1 MKKYFLS
8 LAALVLI
15 NVVGISQNIT
25 LDSSFDPGVG
35 PDGAVLAV
43 AVQSDE
49 KVFIGG
55 LFNKFNGGSNL
66 SLRAVRLNSNG
77 TLDATFSTASSGVL
91 GTVYSILIQNDGKI
105 LFVGAQRNA
114 WPANNVGVI
123 RLNQNGS
130 LDSTFNMQGAG
141 FNNSVLNGVLQ
152 PDGKLIVCGTFTQF
166 NGNTQNRIARL
177 NSDGTLD
184 ATFNPGTG
192 FNMEARALALQADGK
207 ILVGGLFE
215 SFNGTTRNH
224 IARLNADGSL
234 DTTFDPGNTFTD
246 DIRKIAI
253 QADGKI
259 IVGGSL
265 KENFPIGV
273 IRPRIAR
280 LNADGTLDSSFNP
293 GNGFNQ
299 QPNAFH
305 IQTDGKIIVAGD
317 FTTYNTDTIKGIC
330 RLNTNGGLDT
340 TFNPG
345 TGFQAISNPGLSFVN
360 AMAVQTNGKIV
371 AAGNFDSYNGTGRTR
386 VARLIGIPVQVSLNE
401 TTENQSIAFY
411 PNPANNFLNLE
422 GIPQNSN
429 LKIVDITGK
438 IVFESTLQ
446 NYFERIDVST
456 LNNGIYF
463 IQVTN
468 NGSIIAVEKI
478 IIRR

>member
-1 MKKYFLS
+1 MKKYLLS

-15 NVVGISQNIT
+15 NVLGFTQNIT

-43 AVQSDE
+43 AVQNDE
-49 KVFIGG
+49 KVYVGG
-55 LFNKFNGGSNL
+55 LFDKFNGGSNL

-105 LFVGAQRNA
+105 IFVGPQRNA
-114 WPANNVGVI
+114 WPSNNVGVI

-141 FNNSVLNGVLQ
+141 FNNSVLHGVLQ

-184 ATFNPGTG
+184 ASFNPGTG
-192 FNMEARALALQADGK
+192 FNLETRAVALQADGK
-207 ILVGGLFE
+207 ILVGGLFT
-215 SFNGTTRNH
+215 SFNGTTRNR

-234 DTTFDPGNTFTD
+234 DTTFDPGNFFTD

-259 IVGGSL
+259 IVGGNL

-280 LNADGTLDSSFNP
+280 LNTNGTVDTTFDP
-293 GNGFNQ
+293 GNGFDA
-299 QPNAFH
+299 QPNDFH

-317 FTTYNTDTIKGIC
+317 FITYNTASIKGIC

-345 TGFQAISNPGLSFVN
+345 TGFQAISNPYLSFVN

-371 AAGNFDSYNGTGRTR
+371 TGGNYDSYNGTARNR
-386 VARLIGIPVQVSLNE
+386 VARLIGIPVQVSVNE
-401 TTENQSIAFY
+401 TKENNSILFY
-411 PNPANNFLNLE
+411 PNPANDLLNLE
-422 GIPQNSN
+422 GIPQNAN
-429 LKIVDITGK
+429 IYIVDFAGK
-438 IVFESTLQ
+438 IVIERTVQ
-446 NYFERIDVST
+446 NYFERIDVSS
-456 LNNGIYF
+456 LNSGIYF
-463 IQVTN
+463 LHLVN
-468 NGSIIAVEKI
+468 NGNRITSEKI

>member
-1 MKKYFLS
+1 MKQLLSFLT
-8 LAALVLI
+8 LVLLSFT
-15 NVVGISQNIT
+15 GFTQNIT

-35 PDGAVLAV
+35 PDGSVLAV
-43 AVQSDE
+43 AVQNDE
-49 KVFIGG
+49 KVYIGG

-77 TLDATFSTASSGVL
+77 TLDASFSTASSGVL

-105 LFVGAQRNA
+105 LFVGPQRNA

-141 FNNSVLNGVLQ
+141 FNNTVLHGVLQ

-166 NGNTQNRIARL
+166 NGSTQNRIARL
-177 NSDGTLD
+177 NSNGTID
-184 ATFNPGTG
+184 TSFNIGTG
-192 FNMEARALALQADGK
+192 FNLEARTLALQSDGK
-207 ILVGGLFE
+207 ILVGGLFK

-224 IARLNADGSL
+224 IARLNADGSI

-259 IVGGSL
+259 IVGGNL

-280 LNADGTLDSSFNP
+280 LNSNGTLDSSFNP

-305 IQTDGKIIVAGD
+305 IQTDGKIIVSGD

-330 RLNTNGGLDT
+330 RLNTDGGLDT

-345 TGFQAISNPGLSFVN
+345 SGFQAVSNPGLSFVN

-371 AAGNFDSYNGTGRTR
+371 TAGNFDSYNNTGRVR
-386 VARLIGIPVQVSLNE
+386 VARLIGLPVQVSINE
-401 TTENQSIAFY
+401 NKENQTIVFY
-411 PNPANNFLNLE
+411 PNPANDFLNIE
-422 GIPQNSN
+422 GIPQNSHIN
-429 LKIVDITGK
+429 IIDFTGK
-438 IVFESTLQ
+438 VLFGSTIP
-446 NYFERIDVST
+446 NNFERIDVST
-456 LNNGIYF
+456 LKNGIYF
-463 IQVTN
+463 IQVIN
-468 NGSIIAVEKI
+468 NGNIIAVDKI

>member
-25 LDSSFDPGVG
+25 LDSSFDPGIG

-43 AVQSDE
+43 AIQSDE

-259 IVGGSL
+259 IV
-265 KENFPIGV
+265 
-273 IRPRIAR
+273 
-280 LNADGTLDSSFNP
+280 
-293 GNGFNQ
+293 
-299 QPNAFH
+299 
-305 IQTDGKIIVAGD
+305 
-317 FTTYNTDTIKGIC
+317 
-330 RLNTNGGLDT
+330 
-340 TFNPG
+340 
-345 TGFQAISNPGLSFVN
+345 
-360 AMAVQTNGKIV
+360 
-371 AAGNFDSYNGTGRTR
+371 
-386 VARLIGIPVQVSLNE
+386 
-401 TTENQSIAFY
+401 
-411 PNPANNFLNLE
+411 
-422 GIPQNSN
+422 
-429 LKIVDITGK
+429 
-438 IVFESTLQ
+438 
-446 NYFERIDVST
+446 
-456 LNNGIYF
+456 
-463 IQVTN
+463 
-468 NGSIIAVEKI
+468 
-478 IIRR
+478 